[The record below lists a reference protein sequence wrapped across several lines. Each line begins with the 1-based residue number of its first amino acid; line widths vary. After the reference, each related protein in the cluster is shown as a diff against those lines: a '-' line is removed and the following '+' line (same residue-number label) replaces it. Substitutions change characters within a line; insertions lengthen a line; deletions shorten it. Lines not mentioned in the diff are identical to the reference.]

1 MTQPDVSAYID
12 AVAAR
17 AVGEDAAAPV
27 PSPVV
32 AAAIGPLPAR
42 TREMLDRLAEGHRHF
57 QMGTT
62 ARGAR
67 FGSVRRLIY
76 TALRPLTREQIT
88 YNNAVLVTLDE
99 LTEHVLQ
106 MRSQFEQRITA
117 SQVLLASTEML
128 LEETHGEVRQLQ
140 ATVADLEARRQSPPG
155 RPPG

>member
-12 AVAAR
+12 AVATR
-17 AVGEDAAAPV
+17 ALGEDPASPV

-32 AAAIGPLPAR
+32 AAAIGPLPVR
-42 TREMLDRLAEGHRHF
+42 TREMLDRLAEAHRHF

-62 ARGAR
+62 SRGAR
-67 FGSVRRLIY
+67 LGSVRRLLY

-128 LEETHGEVRQLQ
+128 LEETRGEVRQLQ
-140 ATVADLEARRQSPPG
+140 ATVADLDARLQSRPGTPPG
-155 RPPG
+155 